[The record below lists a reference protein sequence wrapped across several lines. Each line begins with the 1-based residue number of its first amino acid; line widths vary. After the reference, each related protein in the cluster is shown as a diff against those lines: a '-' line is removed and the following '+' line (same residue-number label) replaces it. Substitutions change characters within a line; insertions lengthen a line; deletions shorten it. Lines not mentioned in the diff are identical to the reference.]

1 MHHSSIDFPTKPVF
15 HPSYANLGN
24 SYTDHEQ
31 LYRENTLESLMH
43 AGASGADMVECDVQ
57 LTKDGIPI
65 VYHDFNLKVN
75 LRKRVG

>member
-1 MHHSSIDFPTKPVF
+1 MHHSNIDFPTKPVF

-57 LTKDGIPI
+57 
-65 VYHDFNLKVN
+65 
-75 LRKRVG
+75 